1 MADHHPNLNVN
12 TDIKDDDEL
21 LEHIQS
27 LRMNVAKDRLTDPD
41 PKQLRVGLDALK
53 QVSDTIIAKKRLV
66 VEDKQV
72 DAQGLILSALDKL
85 QAQFGNVNPFERIQA
100 SEDPVAPPNRPE
112 AYADIDHIPEF
123 VMTVGDQG
131 LNSRNFI
138 QEYESLNPIA
148 DDDD

>member
-1 MADHHPNLNVN
+1 MADHEHNLNVN

-41 PKQLRVGLDALK
+41 PKQLRIGLDALK

-85 QAQFGNVNPFERIQA
+85 QTQFGNVNPFARMQE
-100 SEDPVAPPNRPE
+100 SEDPVEPPNRPD
-112 AYADIDHIPEF
+112 AYADITHVPEH

-138 QEYESLNPIA
+138 QEYESLNPIE
-148 DDDD
+148 DDD